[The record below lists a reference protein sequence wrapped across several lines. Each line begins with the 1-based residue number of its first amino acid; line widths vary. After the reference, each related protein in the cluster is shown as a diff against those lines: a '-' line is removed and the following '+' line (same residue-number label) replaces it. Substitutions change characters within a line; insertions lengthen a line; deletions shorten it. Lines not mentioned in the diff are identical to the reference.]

1 MATFTPFRYVP
12 HRSVHAIV
20 AKGSGMALLPR
31 IHLPRTPVYRPSSDP
46 YSRAIM
52 EGMNDPYAQPIQ
64 HEDPPDLDLKILE
77 VLREAAQS
85 ARLLAQTISQSDE
98 QVGVDAVRLGLV
110 GLASRG
116 LARPSGRVSL
126 RAEMD
131 ADEPTLLAEE
141 AAPLWEITEEGRA
154 VVEPYIGV
162 ARAPYDRGVGDD
174 EVVVVVVVVDDERD
188 VAGLVV
194 LLLIALLTAVCAVY
208 SLLTAAGVLGGG

>member
-1 MATFTPFRYVP
+1 
-12 HRSVHAIV
+12 
-20 AKGSGMALLPR
+20 
-31 IHLPRTPVYRPSSDP
+31 
-46 YSRAIM
+46 M
-52 EGMNDPYAQPIQ
+52 EGMNDPHAQPIQ
-64 HEDPPDLDLKILE
+64 HEDPTDLDLKILE

-85 ARLLAQTISQSDE
+85 APLLAQTLSQSDE

-126 RAEMD
+126 RAEMG

-162 ARAPYDRGVGDD
+162 ARAPYDRGVGHDD
-174 EVVVVVVVVDDERD
+174 EVVVIVDDERD

-194 LLLIALLTAVCAVY
+194 LLVIALLTAVCAAY